1 MAITARNIIIKNQSL
16 PQEEPRVEFNGITAR
31 NIIVKNQSLSEEARG
46 ALEPEIKIVQ
56 MEEGTVIHNGQPKKF
71 NKKMSAYM
79 IDMLTSEE

>member
-1 MAITARNIIIKNQSL
+1 MAINVGT
-16 PQEEPRVEFNGITAR
+16 F
-31 NIIVKNQSLSEEARG
+31 IVKNKTVEAEVLPEVEVEEVVP
-46 ALEPEIKIVQ
+46 LQEVVQ

>member
-1 MAITARNIIIKNQSL
+1 
-16 PQEEPRVEFNGITAR
+16 
-31 NIIVKNQSLSEEARG
+31 
-46 ALEPEIKIVQ
+46 

>member
-1 MAITARNIIIKNQSL
+1 MANNVGT
-16 PQEEPRVEFNGITAR
+16 F
-31 NIIVKNQSLSEEARG
+31 IVKNKVAETLPEVEAVVESEEAVS
-46 ALEPEIKIVQ
+46 LPEVVQ